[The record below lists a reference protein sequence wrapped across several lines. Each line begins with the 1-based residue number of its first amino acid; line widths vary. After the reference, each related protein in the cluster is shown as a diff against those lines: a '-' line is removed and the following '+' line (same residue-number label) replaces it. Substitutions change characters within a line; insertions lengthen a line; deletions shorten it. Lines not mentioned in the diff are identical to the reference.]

1 MRVIVNGEP
10 ADISAETLAAA
21 LVELKYGN
29 MTVATALN
37 SDFVP
42 EPKRPATHLKDGD
55 RIEIIGPMSGG

>member
-1 MRVIVNGEP
+1 MKVIVNGAP
-10 ADISAETLAAA
+10 TDISAETLAAA
-21 LVELKYGN
+21 LVELKYAN

-42 EPKRPATHLKDGD
+42 EARRPATPLKDGD